1 MSDEALLERVA
12 SGDETALATL
22 YDRYGG
28 LAYGLA
34 HRVLRDAR
42 LAEDAV
48 QETFL
53 GIWRSAAGFEHW
65 RGSARTWILTVAHRR
80 AVDLVRSEER
90 RRWGPVEGI
99 DEPAGEDAHD
109 AAIRHVL
116 RKDVLHALELL
127 PEQQRKALVL
137 AYYGVATQ
145 AQIAE
150 RLAEPLGTIK
160 SRTSHGLARLRMLLP
175 EKVSPPQPHRDA
187 VG

>member
-1 MSDEALLERVA
+1 MSDEALLELVT
-12 SGDETALATL
+12 SGDETALARL

-28 LAYGLA
+28 LAYRIA
-34 HRVLRDAR
+34 HRVLRDER

-53 GIWRSAAGFEHW
+53 GIWRSASGFEGG

-90 RRWGPVEGI
+90 RRWTLLEEI
-99 DEPAGEDAHD
+99 DDPAGEDAYAATARQALRRDVQD
-109 AAIRHVL
+109 AL
-116 RKDVLHALELL
+116 GLL
-127 PEQQRKALVL
+127 PADQRKALVL
-137 AYYGVATQ
+137 AYYGGATQ

-160 SRTSHGLARLRMLLP
+160 SRMYHGLARLRILLP
-175 EKVSPPQPHRDA
+175 ETVSPAQPHPDA